1 MVKDYTA
8 HEVII
13 YAYLLELIIL
23 TRKLVLM
30 FLSCSV
36 QPRQV
41 IFNDKSTRIINFMK
55 YAGEIISR
63 VRVQI
68 VGPLKSSASG
78 LELGWTSKISA
89 HVLLSPLHFPG

>member
-41 IFNDKSTRIINFMK
+41 ILMI
-55 YAGEIISR
+55 R
-63 VRVQI
+63 VRV
-68 VGPLKSSASG
+68 
-78 LELGWTSKISA
+78 
-89 HVLLSPLHFPG
+89 